1 MDDTRRPC
9 GCNDCRAA
17 SEYTLPTC
25 MKWICKGCALMFS
38 WALESQEDSADKCF
52 LCKEFC
58 MDSDGTHQVV
68 LCSTAHHQSFL
79 KFLMKN
85 LNTIRDEINK
95 VWNDIL
101 MHGHQWST
109 HYLIDLGVSSS
120 SAIAHDLELLKQFWD
135 QCTDELD
142 DPDEFNIPF
151 SVCMNEVTEML
162 THLNLLITDIATC
175 ATDTSAKSR

>member
-1 MDDTRRPC
+1 
-9 GCNDCRAA
+9 
-17 SEYTLPTC
+17 
-25 MKWICKGCALMFS
+25 
-38 WALESQEDSADKCF
+38 
-52 LCKEFC
+52 
-58 MDSDGTHQVV
+58 
-68 LCSTAHHQSFL
+68 
-79 KFLMKN
+79 MKN